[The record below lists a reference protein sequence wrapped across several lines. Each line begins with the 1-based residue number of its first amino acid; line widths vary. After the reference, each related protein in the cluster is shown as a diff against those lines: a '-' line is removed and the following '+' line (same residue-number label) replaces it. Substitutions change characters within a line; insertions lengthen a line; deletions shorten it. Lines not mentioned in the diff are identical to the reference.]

1 MRAGTLL
8 AIEQRFDV
16 QSKVSNRNSEIER
29 KYLLTGLPPRVQTA
43 ASVHIHQGYLPG
55 THITERVRR
64 SVSDDGSGTRY
75 YRTIKS
81 GAGIERLEIED
92 ETDERFFTTVWPLT
106 RGRRIEKRRY
116 RVPEGDV
123 TWEID
128 EFLDR
133 DGLWVAEVELTSVE
147 QRVVVPEWLASF
159 VEREV
164 TEEAE
169 YTNFALSK

>member
-1 MRAGTLL
+1 MT
-8 AIEQRFDV
+8 
-16 QSKVSNRNSEIER
+16 NREIER
-29 KYLLTGLPPRVQTA
+29 RYVLSGLPPRARTA
-43 ASVHIHQGYLPG
+43 PSLHIHQGYLPG
-55 THITERVRR
+55 TRITERVRR
-64 SVSDDGSGTRY
+64 AVDDDESAGGTRY

-81 GAGIERLEIED
+81 GAGIERLQIED

-106 RGRRIEKRRY
+106 RGHRIEKRRY

-133 DGLWVAEVELTSVE
+133 TELWVAEVELTSVGQE
-147 QRVVVPEWLASF
+147 VVVPEWLASF

-164 TEEAE
+164 TDEAN